1 HLLPN
6 TPDAAS
12 FAKYG
17 TFPVN
22 LFSGLPDISIP
33 IYNIKVGELEVPIS
47 ICYHASG
54 IRVTDWGSWIGL
66 GWNLNAGGM
75 VTRKIMGKPDD
86 QGGNYLSGQTVR
98 LGSSL
103 NTTNQTDLDYLRSV
117 ASGTGDYEPDIFSYI
132 FPGKNGKFLY
142 NQPNNFT
149 PIILPYDPI
158 VINRNL
164 NLFDITDERGIN
176 YQ

>member
-1 HLLPN
+1 MNRIKLIFVITIVFCHSVFSQSPETQAIILQLLPN
-6 TPDAAS
+6 SPDAAS

-117 ASGTGDYEPDIFSYI
+117 ASGTGDY
-132 FPGKNGKFLY
+132 
-142 NQPNNFT
+142 
-149 PIILPYDPI
+149 
-158 VINRNL
+158 
-164 NLFDITDERGIN
+164 
-176 YQ
+176 